1 MSIQEKSTDQNKQV
15 DKKQRILTI
24 IGIVLCVILVPILII
39 NCTLIIKSFINKD
52 EVPDFAGIVPLIV
65 LSDSMY
71 PDIEKGDLII
81 AQAVDPNTLGVGDVI
96 SFYAAEDDYTTI
108 WTHKIIE
115 VIEEDGKVMFRTQ
128 GINNPTPDGKLR
140 EADKIVGKWNEIRLA
155 GAGNIAMA
163 MQEPGGLIV
172 CVVVPILLFV
182 GYDIIRRKMYE
193 KGKSSDVDALR
204 AELEALK
211 AEKAK
216 ATAETQAAASV
227 EESVKANAQAAVEA
241 KAEAEA
247 KAKAEAE
254 AKAKAEAE
262 AKAKAEAEAKAKA
275 EAEAKA
281 KAEAEAKAKAEAE
294 AKAKAEA
301 EAKAKA
307 EAEAKAKTE
316 EKKAE

>member
-1 MSIQEKSTDQNKQV
+1 MSTQEKPTNQNAQV
-15 DKKQRILTI
+15 DKKQKTLTI
-24 IGIVLCVILVPILII
+24 IGIVLCVLLVPILIV
-39 NCTLIIKSFINKD
+39 NCTLIIKSFVNKD

-81 AQAVDPNTLGVGDVI
+81 TQAVDPSTLGVGDVI

-115 VIEEDGKVMFRTQ
+115 VVEQDGKVMFRTQ

-140 EADKIVGKWNEIRLA
+140 ETDKIVGKWSEVRFV
-155 GAGNIAMA
+155 GVGNIAMA
-163 MQEPGGLIV
+163 MQRPGGLIA

-182 GYDIIRRKMYE
+182 GYDVIRRKMYE

-216 ATAETQAAASV
+216 ATAEAQAAASV
-227 EESVKANAQAAVEA
+227 EESVKATEQVATDA

-262 AKAKAEAEAKAKA
+262 AKAKAEAEAK
-275 EAEAKA
+275 
-281 KAEAEAKAKAEAE
+281 
-294 AKAKAEA
+294 
-301 EAKAKA
+301 
-307 EAEAKAKTE
+307 TE
-316 EKKAE
+316 EKKGE

>member
-1 MSIQEKSTDQNKQV
+1 MPIQEKPTNQTKQV
-15 DKKQRILTI
+15 DKKQKTLTI
-24 IGIVLCVILVPILII
+24 IGIVLCVILVPILIV

-52 EVPDFAGIVPLIV
+52 EVPDFAGVVPLIV

-71 PDIEKGDLII
+71 PEIKKGDLII
-81 AQAVDPNTLGVGDVI
+81 AKATDINDIAVGDVI

-108 WTHKIIE
+108 WTHQVIE
-115 VIEEDGKVMFRTQ
+115 VIEENGEVKFRTQ

-140 EADKIVGKWNEIRLA
+140 EADRIVGKWNNFRIA
-155 GAGNIAMA
+155 GAGNLAMA
-163 MQEPGGLIV
+163 MQRPGGLIV

-193 KGKSSDVDALR
+193 KGKASDVDALR

-216 ATAETQAAASV
+216 ATAEAQAAASV
-227 EESVKANAQAAVEA
+227 EESVKANAQAAIEAEA
-241 KAEAEA
+241 KAKTEAEA

-262 AKAKAEAEAKAKA
+262 AKAKAEAEAEAKA
-275 EAEAKA
+275 EA
-281 KAEAEAKAKAEAE
+281 AEKP
-294 AKAKAEA
+294 
-301 EAKAKA
+301 
-307 EAEAKAKTE
+307 E
-316 EKKAE
+316 EKKGE

>member
-1 MSIQEKSTDQNKQV
+1 MPIQEKPTNQTKQV
-15 DKKQRILTI
+15 DKKQKTLTI
-24 IGIVLCVILVPILII
+24 IGIVLCVILVPILIV

-52 EVPDFAGIVPLIV
+52 EVPDFAGVVPLIV

-71 PDIEKGDLII
+71 PEIKKGDLII
-81 AQAVDPNTLGVGDVI
+81 AKATDINDIAVGDVI

-108 WTHKIIE
+108 WTHKVIE
-115 VIEEDGKVMFRTQ
+115 VIEENGEVKFRTQ

-140 EADKIVGKWNEIRLA
+140 EADRIVGKWNNFRIA
-155 GAGNIAMA
+155 GAGNLAMA
-163 MQEPGGLIV
+163 MQRPGGLIV

-193 KGKSSDVDALR
+193 KGKASDVDALR

-216 ATAETQAAASV
+216 ATAEAQAAASV
-227 EESVKANAQAAVEA
+227 EESVKANAQAAI
-241 KAEAEA
+241 EAEA

-281 KAEAEAKAKAEAE
+281 KAEAEAKAEVEEKP
-294 AKAKAEA
+294 
-301 EAKAKA
+301 
-307 EAEAKAKTE
+307 E
-316 EKKAE
+316 EKKGE

>member
-1 MSIQEKSTDQNKQV
+1 MSIQEKPTDQNKQV

-52 EVPDFAGIVPLIV
+52 EAPDFAGVVPLIV

-71 PDIEKGDLII
+71 PDIKKGDLII
-81 AQAVDPNTLGVGDVI
+81 AKAADTSDIAVGDVI

-108 WTHKIIE
+108 WTHQVIE
-115 VIEEDGKVMFRTQ
+115 VIEENGEVKFRTQ
-128 GINNPTPDGKLR
+128 GINNPTPDSKLR
-140 EADKIVGKWNEIRLA
+140 EADKIVGKWNNFRIG
-155 GAGNIAMA
+155 GAGNLAMA
-163 MQEPGGLIV
+163 MQKPGGLII

-182 GYDIIRRKMYE
+182 GYDVIRRKMYE
-193 KGKSSDVDALR
+193 KGNASDVDALR

-216 ATAETQAAASV
+216 ATAEAQTAASV
-227 EESVKANAQAAVEA
+227 EESVKASAQVAVDA

-301 EAKAKA
+301 EAKAKV
-307 EAEAKAKTE
+307 ETKPE
-316 EKKAE
+316 EKKGE

>member
-1 MSIQEKSTDQNKQV
+1 MSTQEKPTNQNAQV
-15 DKKQRILTI
+15 DKKQKTLTI
-24 IGIVLCVILVPILII
+24 IGIVLCVLLVPILIV
-39 NCTLIIKSFINKD
+39 NCTLIIKSFVNKD

-81 AQAVDPNTLGVGDVI
+81 TQAVDPSTLGVGDVI

-115 VIEEDGKVMFRTQ
+115 VVEQDGKVMFRTQ

-140 EADKIVGKWNEIRLA
+140 ETDKIVGKWSEVRFV
-155 GAGNIAMA
+155 GVGNIAMA
-163 MQEPGGLIV
+163 MQRPGGLIA

-182 GYDIIRRKMYE
+182 GYDVIRRKMYE

-216 ATAETQAAASV
+216 ATAEAQAAASV
-227 EESVKANAQAAVEA
+227 EESVKATEQVATDA

-294 AKAKAEA
+294 AKA
-301 EAKAKA
+301 
-307 EAEAKAKTE
+307 E
-316 EKKAE
+316 EKKGE

>member
-1 MSIQEKSTDQNKQV
+1 MSIQGKPTSQNKQV
-15 DKKQRILTI
+15 DKKQRTLTI
-24 IGIVLCVILVPILII
+24 IGIVLCVILVPILVI

-52 EVPDFAGIVPLIV
+52 EVPDFAGVVPLIV

-71 PDIEKGDLII
+71 PDIKKGDLII
-81 AQAVDPNTLGVGDVI
+81 VKATDINDIAVDDVI

-108 WTHKIIE
+108 WTHKVIE
-115 VIEEDGKVMFRTQ
+115 VIEENGEVKFRTQ

-140 EADKIVGKWNEIRLA
+140 EADKIVGKWNNFRIG
-155 GAGNIAMA
+155 GAGDLAMA
-163 MQEPGGLIV
+163 MQKPGGLIV

-182 GYDIIRRKMYE
+182 GYDVIRRKMYE
-193 KGKSSDVDALR
+193 KGKASDVDALR

-216 ATAETQAAASV
+216 ATAEAQAAASV
-227 EESVKANAQAAVEA
+227 EESVKANAQAAL
-241 KAEAEA
+241 EAEA

-281 KAEAEAKAKAEAE
+281 KAEAEAKAKAEANP
-294 AKAKAEA
+294 
-301 EAKAKA
+301 
-307 EAEAKAKTE
+307 E
-316 EKKAE
+316 ENKGK